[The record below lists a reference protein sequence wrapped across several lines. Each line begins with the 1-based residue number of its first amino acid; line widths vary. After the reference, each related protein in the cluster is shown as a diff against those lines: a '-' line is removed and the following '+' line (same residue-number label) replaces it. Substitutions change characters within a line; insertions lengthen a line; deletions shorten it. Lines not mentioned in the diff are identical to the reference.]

1 MVLSNCIP
9 VTNTHCS
16 LFTVKGV
23 VFIYTAIVVDDEN
36 PAREELIT
44 LIDEGSDDI
53 EIIGEASSGLTAL
66 RLIAEKKP
74 DIVFLDIQMPGLDGL
89 ELAREITFME
99 EKPVIVFVTAYDEHA
114 IKAFELAAAD
124 YVLKPAHPKRLK
136 KTLERVIS
144 IIGERTDRGRA
155 TENIFE
161 HSGQAKLPRII
172 AQRKGKENRILV
184 DTQDILYF
192 YARGRDCFLVT
203 EGEEFDVK
211 YNLKELEERLD
222 KMFIRCHKSFL
233 VNINHIGEIIPW
245 FSGSYILKMDNRQKN
260 EVPVSRKYAKEFKDS
275 VGWT

>member
-1 MVLSNCIP
+1 M
-9 VTNTHCS
+9 
-16 LFTVKGV
+16 
-23 VFIYTAIVVDDEN
+23 YTAIVVDDES

-44 LIDEGSDDI
+44 LINEGSEDI
-53 EIIGEASSGLTAL
+53 EIIGEASSGLSAL

-74 DIVFLDIQMPGLDGL
+74 DIVFLDIQMPGIDGL

-99 EKPVIVFVTAYDEHA
+99 EKPVIVFVTAYDEYA
-114 IKAFELAAAD
+114 IKAFELAATD
-124 YVLKPAHPKRLK
+124 YILKPAHPKRLK

-144 IIGERTDRGRA
+144 ITGEKPDRDRTV
-155 TENIFE
+155 E
-161 HSGQAKLPRII
+161 KLFTVSCQSKLTRII
-172 AQRKGKENRILV
+172 ARRKGKENRILV
-184 DTQDILYF
+184 DIQDILYF

-222 KMFIRCHKSFL
+222 KIFVRCHKSFL

-245 FSGSYILKMDNRQKN
+245 FTGSYMIKMNDRQKS